1 MTKKEKLNEIAR
13 YCAKESAEG
22 YMWADYILS
31 IILECDFRDS
41 QQTFTRAWDYQEA
54 KLAVCVAAL
63 EFYASEDDASIN
75 KEYCKEIGFDFT
87 DSPNI
92 KMYSDVAKEALAKVR
107 DE

>member
-41 QQTFTRAWDYQEA
+41 QQLYN
-54 KLAVCVAAL
+54 KLYKKDEL
-63 EFYASEDDASIN
+63 DDSGILVS
-75 KEYCKEIGFDFT
+75 K
-87 DSPNI
+87 
-92 KMYSDVAKEALAKVR
+92 
-107 DE
+107 